1 VSLSGAADQPG
12 GHDRPDARGVHR
24 HAARCLHQALHPGS
38 IVREL
43 FFQFPD
49 LGNQVPGDVLADG
62 LDIAS
67 GADGSQQLGG
77 QVRGQLGRGASGQQI
92 AQQRVELVDR
102 AHPGLRQVHTPFVQE
117 SQRRGVILGREVPP
131 VSL

>member
-1 VSLSGAADQPG
+1 MTGPMPGVSIGML
-12 GHDRPDARGVHR
+12 PDASTRLCIRAALSVSCFSSFRISATRCPAMSLRTVSTSPAGR
-24 HAARCLHQALHPGS
+24 TDRNSLAARSADSWVGAPPG
-38 IVREL
+38 
-43 FFQFPD
+43 
-49 LGNQVPGDVLADG
+49 
-62 LDIAS
+62 
-67 GADGSQQLGG
+67 
-77 QVRGQLGRGASGQQI
+77 I